1 VEGGAGINAD
11 EGVCVAEG
19 GARVVEEGARVAEGG
34 TRVAG
39 RGVAVDAAASISEI
53 DGAVDSGPVPDEV
66 ERDKD
71 MGGAVAGEDAARE
84 DAAGEDAA
92 GEDAAGEDV
101 SMTME
106 R

>member
-1 VEGGAGINAD
+1 MEGGAGINAD

-19 GARVVEEGARVAEGG
+19 GARVVEEGARVA
-34 TRVAG
+34 G
-39 RGVAVDAAASISEI
+39 RAVAVDAAASISEI

-106 R
+106 RLYAD